1 MRRFHIY
8 IGFIV
13 WLLTSLF
20 AVSCTDELEGNGYT
34 PNSSSNLQVLVP
46 LVHSNGTR
54 AGESDPAENL
64 TYNATEEECRINSLR
79 LFAFPIDGKGT
90 LLNEYLGAPGTSFY
104 EPGNFEGGVDVAT
117 YTLRIDPGTY
127 RIYVVANI
135 EDVLKDQPIDTED
148 KLKKVVLNYLP
159 EGKPGMPACGNIPMI
174 YEPLKDTNI
183 TGDSKTT
190 DIVANLKFTCVKVKL
205 NLLFDPAD
213 SEMQE
218 ALKTNG
224 LKINDITANNL
235 SQSTSLVWGGK
246 FYASDKEDVSGII
259 SPQIMYKQ
267 SSEASAAGSF
277 FSDWTRDDTNK
288 NKSNADVITAVG
300 TAAAAPSNIKDKWL
314 FQGTYYLP
322 ERYIKTNDQ
331 QSFLTLSGKIGAN
344 DNSYNIPLGHTDNP
358 SKPRTFPR
366 GIYYEIIGNI
376 KSLGNIT
383 LDGKTF
389 IKPWEPTSIDADFS
403 HTTLWVNKTSAQ
415 ITSIEEDSI
424 SYKSNWVNVEFG
436 CDEIVDGKP
445 LVVEAKRDAV
455 NHIITFRIN
464 PEIPMSAY
472 GNGEGQFHPKG
483 KTKIWLKA
491 NNLKKYLDVVYD
503 VAPYFEVEPIEVVIY
518 WGENNNTKVFDWET
532 NLGGLVLPTGEH
544 KIGNSII
551 SVAYA
556 KGYGENNA
564 IGQFTVTATTD
575 PVTTTVHTFAVRSK
589 DSYGGVSREQNIKVT
604 VRPPVKDYRIY
615 FRAIND
621 RAWDRKLDGKSHE
634 VLFNMPILSESTGT
648 GENDRNWN
656 DGWLAPWNYE
666 EDWSSG
672 NYVGTWPDKWNNDG
686 NKPSAK
692 NHNIWLYT
700 QKGETTDGIIPESNV
715 WHFING
721 DWDKGL
727 AMTADYNNT
736 GWYYYDLPENE
747 KGYQVDKDTKKKLPS
762 STIKYPKPGE
772 TLMIFYNNQYPN
784 THLHRCPHH
793 LEPGI
798 TLFNYEDK
806 EGWVLYDPTSEPYYR
821 VYDEKPIVE
830 DVNYTIYTRYTI
842 DYWYIKYGVAANG
855 SSDNKLILGTFT
867 VYDRNYNTNHTR
879 SLICENVGNG
889 WYRTTVKLKATVGNH
904 EKGIVLCSD
913 QAGHQGDANGI
924 MLFGGRNY
932 ERYQDTGYYDGGSWH
947 PGKPSGV

>member
-127 RIYVVANI
+127 RIYVVANM
-135 EDVLKDQPIDTED
+135 EDVLKGQTIDTEY

-183 TGDSKTT
+183 TSDSKTT

-259 SPQIMYKQ
+259 GPKIMYKQ

-300 TAAAAPSNIKDKWL
+300 TAAAAPSIIKDKWL

-331 QSFLTLSGKIGAN
+331 QSFLTLSSMIGAN

-358 SKPRTFPR
+358 EKPRRTFPR
-366 GIYYEIIGNI
+366 GTYYEIIGKI
-376 KSLGNIT
+376 KSLGNMT
-383 LDGKTF
+383 LNCNVSVEDWT
-389 IKPWEPTSIDADFS
+389 PVTIDADFS

-445 LVVEAKRDAV
+445 LVVEDKKDKV

-472 GNGEGQFHPKG
+472 GKGKFPPKG

-491 NNLKKYLDVVYD
+491 NNLKKYLNVDYNVE
-503 VAPYFEVEPIEVVIY
+503 PLFEVDPLEVIIY
-518 WGENNNTKVFDWET
+518 YEASAKTNTKVFNWVT
-532 NLGGLVLPTGEH
+532 NLGGIVLPDELTSTIGKSTI
-544 KIGNSII
+544 KISKPSDEN
-551 SVAYA
+551 AP
-556 KGYGENNA
+556 KGTFQVE
-564 IGQFTVTATTD
+564 ATTD
-575 PVTTTVHTFAVRSK
+575 PVTTTVHTFRVHSK
-589 DSYGGVSREQNIKVT
+589 DSYNSNYKYRDIKVT
-604 VRPPVKDYRIY
+604 VRPPVDNYRIY

-621 RAWDRKLDGKSHE
+621 RSSNNGKFNTNQFQGILDE
-634 VLFNMPILSESTGT
+634 YYGT
-648 GENDRNWN
+648 GDNNNNWN
-656 DGWLAPWNYE
+656 DS
-666 EDWSSG
+666 WS
-672 NYVGTWPDKWNNDG
+672 WD
-686 NKPSAK
+686 NKMQTSR
-692 NHNIWLYT
+692 HNVYIYS
-700 QKGETTDGIIPESNV
+700 QKGETTGTAIPKENV
-715 WHFING
+715 WYFNNRYNNPSGMTG
-721 DWDKGL
+721 DTNNPGWYYKDMDFNAKGYRWDKGDGQE
-727 AMTADYNNT
+727 TT
-736 GWYYYDLPENE
+736 P
-747 KGYQVDKDTKKKLPS
+747 
-762 STIKYPKPGE
+762 IKPGE
-772 TLMIFYNNQYPN
+772 TLMIFYSFINDGAD
-784 THLHRCPHH
+784 LHRCPHH
-793 LEPGI
+793 MAPGI
-798 TLFNYEDK
+798 PLFNYEDR
-806 EGWVLYDPTSEPYYR
+806 EGWILYDPTTDPYYR
-821 VYDEKPIVE
+821 IFDEKPIVK
-830 DVNYTIYTRYTI
+830 DINYVVYTKNKVLG
-842 DYWYIKYGVAANG
+842 WAFKFGVATDNPT
-855 SSDNKLILGTFT
+855 SSGDNKQY
-867 VYDRNYNTNHTR
+867 VHWDNTWDGQ
-879 SLICENVGNG
+879 SAKSFKSEQVGG
-889 WYRTTVKLKATVGNH
+889 WWKTTIRLKAVDGYH
-904 EKGIVLCSD
+904 EKGIVLQFEKD
-913 QAGHQGDANGI
+913 VYDEKYT
-924 MLFGGRNY
+924 LFGGRSY
-932 ERYQDTGYYDGGSWH
+932 EKHKDTGYYDNNSWH

>member
-79 LFAFPIDGKGT
+79 LFAFPIDDKGT

-127 RIYVVANI
+127 RIYVVANM
-135 EDVLKDQPIDTED
+135 EDVLKAQETIDTED

-183 TGDSKTT
+183 TSDSKTT

-259 SPQIMYKQ
+259 GPKIMYKQ

-277 FSDWTRDDTNK
+277 FSDWTRDDNNK

-300 TAAAAPSNIKDKWL
+300 TAAAAPLKIKDKWL

-331 QSFLTLSGKIGAN
+331 QSFLTLSSMIGAN

-358 SKPRTFPR
+358 EAGSCRTFPR
-366 GIYYEIIGNI
+366 GTYYEIIGKI
-376 KSLGNIT
+376 KSLGNMT
-383 LDGKTF
+383 LNCNVSVEDWT
-389 IKPWEPTSIDADFS
+389 PVTIDADFS

-436 CDEIVDGKP
+436 CDAIVDGKP
-445 LVVEAKRDAV
+445 LVVVDKRDEV

-483 KTKIWLKA
+483 TTKIWLKA
-491 NNLKKYLDVVYD
+491 NNLKKYLDVDYNVE
-503 VAPYFEVEPIEVVIY
+503 PLFEVDPLEVIIY
-518 WGENNNTKVFDWET
+518 YEASAKTNTKVFTWVT
-532 NLGGLVLPTGEH
+532 NLGGIVLPDELTSTIGKSTI
-544 KIGNSII
+544 KISKPSDEN
-551 SVAYA
+551 AP
-556 KGYGENNA
+556 KGTFQVE
-564 IGQFTVTATTD
+564 ATTD
-575 PVTTTVHTFAVRSK
+575 PVTTTVHTFQVHSK
-589 DSYGGVSREQNIKVT
+589 DSYNSNYKYRDIKVT
-604 VRPPVKDYRIY
+604 VRPPVDDYRIY

-621 RAWDRKLDGKSHE
+621 RSSNNGKFDTNQFQGILDE
-634 VLFNMPILSESTGT
+634 YYGT
-648 GENDRNWN
+648 GDNNNNWN
-656 DGWLAPWNYE
+656 DS
-666 EDWSSG
+666 WSSDNG
-672 NYVGTWPDKWNNDG
+672 IQT
-686 NKPSAK
+686 NK
-692 NHNIWLYT
+692 HNVYIYS
-700 QKGETTDGIIPESNV
+700 QKGETTGTAIPKENV
-715 WHFING
+715 WYFNNRYNNPSGMTG
-721 DWDKGL
+721 DTNNPGWYYKDMDFNAKGYRWDKGDGQE
-727 AMTADYNNT
+727 TT
-736 GWYYYDLPENE
+736 P
-747 KGYQVDKDTKKKLPS
+747 
-762 STIKYPKPGE
+762 IKPGE
-772 TLMIFYNNQYPN
+772 TLMIFYSYNNDGAD
-784 THLHRCPHH
+784 LHRCPHH
-793 LEPGI
+793 MAPGI
-798 TLFNYEDK
+798 PLFNYEDR
-806 EGWVLYDPTSEPYYR
+806 EGWILYDPTTDPYYR
-821 VYDEKPIVE
+821 IFDEKPIVK
-830 DVNYTIYTRYTI
+830 DINYVVYTKNKVLG
-842 DYWYIKYGVAANG
+842 WAFKFGVATDNPTSSG
-855 SSDNKLILGTFT
+855 SNNQYKHWDNTWDGHSAKSFKS
-867 VYDRNYNTNHTR
+867 VQ
-879 SLICENVGNG
+879 VGD
-889 WYRTTVKLKATVGNH
+889 WWKTTITLKAVDGYH
-904 EKGIVLCSD
+904 EKGIVLQFEKD
-913 QAGHQGDANGI
+913 VYDEKYT
-924 MLFGGRNY
+924 LFGGRSY
-932 ERYQDTGYYDGGSWH
+932 EKHYDTGYYDNNSWH

>member
-127 RIYVVANI
+127 RIYVVANM
-135 EDVLKDQPIDTED
+135 EDVLKAQETIDTED

-259 SPQIMYKQ
+259 GPKIMYKQ

-277 FSDWTRDDTNK
+277 FSNWTRDDTNK

-300 TAAAAPSNIKDKWL
+300 TAAATPSKIKDKWL

-331 QSFLTLSGKIGAN
+331 QSFLTLSSMIGAN

-358 SKPRTFPR
+358 STEPRRTFPR
-366 GIYYEIIGNI
+366 GTYYEIIGKI
-376 KSLGNIT
+376 KSLGNMT
-383 LDGKTF
+383 LNCNVSVEDWT
-389 IKPWEPTSIDADFS
+389 PVTIDADFS

-436 CDEIVDGKP
+436 CDAIVDGKP
-445 LVVEAKRDAV
+445 LVVVDKRDEV

-472 GNGEGQFHPKG
+472 GDGEGKFPPKG

-491 NNLKKYLDVVYD
+491 NNLKKYLDVDYNVE
-503 VAPYFEVEPIEVVIY
+503 PLFEVDPLEVIIY
-518 WGENNNTKVFDWET
+518 YEAKAETNTKVFTWVT
-532 NLGGLVLPTGEH
+532 NLGGIVLPDNLT
-544 KIGNSII
+544 SII
-551 SVAYA
+551 GSSTIKISKPSDENAP
-556 KGYGENNA
+556 KGTFQVE
-564 IGQFTVTATTD
+564 ATTD
-575 PVTTTVHTFAVRSK
+575 PGTTTVHTFRVHSK
-589 DSYGGVSREQNIKVT
+589 DLYNSNYKYRDIKVT
-604 VRPPVKDYRIY
+604 VRPPVDNYRIY

-621 RAWDRKLDGKSHE
+621 RSSNNGK
-634 VLFNMPILSESTGT
+634 FNTNQFQGILGEYYGT
-648 GENDRNWN
+648 GDNNNNWN
-656 DGWLAPWNYE
+656 DS
-666 EDWSSG
+666 WS
-672 NYVGTWPDKWNNDG
+672 WD
-686 NKPSAK
+686 NKMQTSR
-692 NHNIWLYT
+692 HNVYIYS
-700 QKGETTDGIIPESNV
+700 QKGETTGTAIPKENV
-715 WHFING
+715 WYFNG
-721 DWDKGL
+721 R
-727 AMTADYNNT
+727 YNNPSGMT
-736 GWYYYDLPENE
+736 GDTNNPGWYYQDMDFNA
-747 KGYQVDKDTKKKLPS
+747 KGYRLDKGDGQETTP
-762 STIKYPKPGE
+762 IKPGE
-772 TLMIFYNNQYPN
+772 TLMIFYSFINDGAD
-784 THLHRCPHH
+784 LHRCPQHMA
-793 LEPGI
+793 PGI
-798 TLFNYEDK
+798 PLFNYEDR
-806 EGWVLYDPTSEPYYR
+806 EGWILYDPTTAPYYR
-821 VYDEKPIVE
+821 IFDEKPIVK
-830 DVNYTIYTRYTI
+830 DINYVVYTKKKVLG
-842 DYWYIKYGVAANG
+842 WAFKFGVATDNPT
-855 SSDNKLILGTFT
+855 SSESNDQYVHWDNTWDGHSAKSFK
-867 VYDRNYNTNHTR
+867 
-879 SLICENVGNG
+879 SEQVGV
-889 WYRTTVKLKATVGNH
+889 WWKTTIRLKAVDGYH
-904 EKGIVLCSD
+904 EKGIVL
-913 QAGHQGDANGI
+913 QFEKDAYDEKYT
-924 MLFGGRNY
+924 LFGGRSY
-932 ERYQDTGYYDGGSWH
+932 EKYNDTGYYDNDSWH
-947 PGKPSGV
+947 PGIPSGV

>member
-127 RIYVVANI
+127 RIYVVANM
-135 EDVLKDQPIDTED
+135 EDVLKGQTIDTEY

-183 TGDSKTT
+183 TSDSKTT

-259 SPQIMYKQ
+259 GPKIMYKQ

-300 TAAAAPSNIKDKWL
+300 TAAAAPSIIKDKWL

-331 QSFLTLSGKIGAN
+331 QSFLTLSSMIGAN

-358 SKPRTFPR
+358 EKPRRTFPR
-366 GIYYEIIGNI
+366 GTYYEIIGKI
-376 KSLGNIT
+376 KSLGNMT
-383 LDGKTF
+383 LNCNVSVEDWT
-389 IKPWEPTSIDADFS
+389 PVTIDADFS

-445 LVVEAKRDAV
+445 LVVEDKKDKV

-472 GNGEGQFHPKG
+472 GKGKFPPKG

-491 NNLKKYLDVVYD
+491 NNLKKYLDVDYNVE
-503 VAPYFEVEPIEVVIY
+503 PLFEVDPLEVIIY
-518 WGENNNTKVFDWET
+518 YEASAKTNTKVFNWVT
-532 NLGGLVLPTGEH
+532 NLGGIVLPDELTSTIGKSTI
-544 KIGNSII
+544 KISKPSDEN
-551 SVAYA
+551 AP
-556 KGYGENNA
+556 KGTFQVE
-564 IGQFTVTATTD
+564 ATTD
-575 PVTTTVHTFAVRSK
+575 PVTTTEHTFRVHSK
-589 DSYGGVSREQNIKVT
+589 DSYNSNYKYRDIKVT
-604 VRPPVKDYRIY
+604 VRPPVDNYRIY

-621 RAWDRKLDGKSHE
+621 RSSNKDKFNTNQFQGILDE
-634 VLFNMPILSESTGT
+634 YYGT
-648 GENDRNWN
+648 GDNNNNWN
-656 DGWLAPWNYE
+656 DS
-666 EDWSSG
+666 WS
-672 NYVGTWPDKWNNDG
+672 WD
-686 NKPSAK
+686 NKMQTSR
-692 NHNIWLYT
+692 HNVYIYS
-700 QKGETTDGIIPESNV
+700 QKGETTGTAIPKENV
-715 WHFING
+715 WYFNNRYNNPSGMTG
-721 DWDKGL
+721 DTNNPGWYYKDMDFNAKGYRWDKGDGQE
-727 AMTADYNNT
+727 TT
-736 GWYYYDLPENE
+736 P
-747 KGYQVDKDTKKKLPS
+747 
-762 STIKYPKPGE
+762 IKPGE
-772 TLMIFYNNQYPN
+772 TLMIFYSFINDGAD
-784 THLHRCPHH
+784 LHRCPHH
-793 LEPGI
+793 MAPGI
-798 TLFNYEDK
+798 PLFNYEDR
-806 EGWVLYDPTSEPYYR
+806 EGWILYDPTTDPYYR
-821 VYDEKPIVE
+821 IFDEKPIVK
-830 DVNYTIYTRYTI
+830 DINYVVYTKNKVLG
-842 DYWYIKYGVAANG
+842 WAFKFGVATDNPT
-855 SSDNKLILGTFT
+855 SSGDNKQY
-867 VYDRNYNTNHTR
+867 VHWDNTWDGQ
-879 SLICENVGNG
+879 SAKSFKSEQVGG
-889 WYRTTVKLKATVGNH
+889 WWKTTIRLKAVDGYH
-904 EKGIVLCSD
+904 EKGIVLQFEKD
-913 QAGHQGDANGI
+913 VYDEKYT
-924 MLFGGRNY
+924 LFGGRSY
-932 ERYQDTGYYDGGSWH
+932 EKHKDTGYYDNNSWH

>member
-20 AVSCTDELEGNGYT
+20 AVSCNDELEGNGYSF
-34 PNSSSNLQVLVP
+34 NSSGNLQVLVP

-64 TYNATEEECRINSLR
+64 TYNATEEECCINSLR

-127 RIYVVANI
+127 RIYVVANM
-135 EDVLKDQPIDTED
+135 EDVLKDQTIDTED
-148 KLKKVVLNYLP
+148 KLKKVVLNYIP

-205 NLLFDPAD
+205 NLLFDPTD

-259 SPQIMYKQ
+259 SSNMYKQ

-322 ERYIKTNDQ
+322 ERYIQTNDQ
-331 QSFLTLSGKIGAN
+331 QSFLTLSSMIGAN

-358 SKPRTFPR
+358 EAEPRRTFPR
-366 GIYYEIIGNI
+366 GTYYEIIGKI
-376 KSLGNIT
+376 KSLGNMT
-383 LDGKTF
+383 LNCNVSVEDWT
-389 IKPWEPTSIDADFS
+389 PVTIDADFS

-436 CDEIVDGKP
+436 CDKIVDGKP
-445 LVVEAKRDAV
+445 LVVVDKRDEV

-472 GNGEGQFHPKG
+472 GDGEGKFPPKG

-491 NNLKKYLDVVYD
+491 NNLKKYLDVDYNVE
-503 VAPYFEVEPIEVVIY
+503 PLFEVDPLEVIIY
-518 WGENNNTKVFDWET
+518 YEAKAETNTKVFTWVT
-532 NLGGLVLPTGEH
+532 NLGGIVLPDNLT
-544 KIGNSII
+544 SII
-551 SVAYA
+551 GSSTIKISKPSDENAP
-556 KGYGENNA
+556 KGTFQVE
-564 IGQFTVTATTD
+564 ATTD
-575 PVTTTVHTFAVRSK
+575 PGTTTVHTFRVHSK
-589 DSYGGVSREQNIKVT
+589 DLYNSNNKYRDIKVT
-604 VRPPVKDYRIY
+604 VRPPVDNYRIY

-621 RAWDRKLDGKSHE
+621 RSSNKDK
-634 VLFNMPILSESTGT
+634 FNTNQFQGILEEYYGT
-648 GENDRNWN
+648 GDNNNNWN
-656 DGWLAPWNYE
+656 DSWRGEGW
-666 EDWSSG
+666 D
-672 NYVGTWPDKWNNDG
+672 
-686 NKPSAK
+686 NKIQTSR
-692 NHNIWLYT
+692 HNVYIYS
-700 QKGETTDGIIPESNV
+700 QKGETTGTAIPKEDV
-715 WHFING
+715 WYFNNRYKDLNG
-721 DWDKGL
+721 
-727 AMTADYNNT
+727 MTGDTNNP
-736 GWYYYDLPENE
+736 GWYYKDMDFNA
-747 KGYQVDKDTKKKLPS
+747 KGYRRDKGDGQETTP
-762 STIKYPKPGE
+762 IKPGE
-772 TLMIFYNNQYPN
+772 TLMIFYSFNNDGAD
-784 THLHRCPHH
+784 LHRCPQHMA
-793 LEPGI
+793 PGI
-798 TLFNYEDK
+798 PLFNYEDR
-806 EGWVLYDPTSEPYYR
+806 EGWILYDPTTDPYYR
-821 VYDEKPIVE
+821 IFDEKPIVK
-830 DVNYTIYTRYTI
+830 DINYVVYTKKEVLG
-842 DYWYIKYGVAANG
+842 WAFKFGVATDNPTSPG
-855 SSDNKLILGTFT
+855 DNKQ
-867 VYDRNYNTNHTR
+867 YEHWDNTWDGH
-879 SLICENVGNG
+879 SAKSFKSVQEGG
-889 WYRTTVKLKATVGNH
+889 WWKTTISLKAVDGYH
-904 EKGIVLCSD
+904 EKGIVLQFEKD
-913 QAGHQGDANGI
+913 VYEEKYT
-924 MLFGGRNY
+924 LFGGRSY
-932 ERYQDTGYYDGGSWH
+932 EKYNDTGYYDNGNWH
-947 PGKPSGV
+947 PGKPSDV

>member
-127 RIYVVANI
+127 RIYVVANM
-135 EDVLKDQPIDTED
+135 EDVLKGQTIDTED

-331 QSFLTLSGKIGAN
+331 QSFLTLSSMIGAN

-358 SKPRTFPR
+358 EKPRRTFPR
-366 GIYYEIIGNI
+366 GTYYEIIGKI
-376 KSLGNIT
+376 KSLGNMT
-383 LDGKTF
+383 LNCNVSVKDWT
-389 IKPWEPTSIDADFS
+389 PVTIDADFS
-403 HTTLWVNKTSAQ
+403 HTTLWVNKPSIQ

-445 LVVEAKRDAV
+445 LVVEDKRDEV

-472 GNGEGQFHPKG
+472 GNGEGKFPPKG

-491 NNLKKYLDVVYD
+491 NNLKKYLDVDYNVE
-503 VAPYFEVEPIEVVIY
+503 PLFEVDPLEVIIY
-518 WGENNNTKVFDWET
+518 YEASAKTNTKVFTWVT
-532 NLGGLVLPTGEH
+532 NLGGIVLPDNLTST
-544 KIGNSII
+544 IGNSTINI
-551 SVAYA
+551 SKTSDKNAP
-556 KGYGENNA
+556 KGTFQVE
-564 IGQFTVTATTD
+564 ATTD
-575 PVTTTVHTFAVRSK
+575 PVTTTVHTFRVHSK
-589 DSYGGVSREQNIKVT
+589 DSYNSNYKYRDIKVT
-604 VRPPVKDYRIY
+604 VRPPVDNYRIY

-621 RAWDRKLDGKSHE
+621 RSSNNGKFNTNQFQGILDE
-634 VLFNMPILSESTGT
+634 YYGT
-648 GENDRNWN
+648 GDNNNNWN
-656 DGWLAPWNYE
+656 DS
-666 EDWSSG
+666 WSWDNRMQKSR
-672 NYVGTWPDKWNNDG
+672 
-686 NKPSAK
+686 
-692 NHNIWLYT
+692 HNVYIYS
-700 QKGETTDGIIPESNV
+700 QKGETTGTAIPKENV
-715 WHFING
+715 WYFNNR
-721 DWDKGL
+721 
-727 AMTADYNNT
+727 YNNPSGMT
-736 GWYYYDLPENE
+736 GDTNNPGWYYKDMDFEA
-747 KGYQVDKDTKKKLPS
+747 KGYRWDYGDGKETTP
-762 STIKYPKPGE
+762 IKPGE
-772 TLMIFYNNQYPN
+772 TLMIFYSFINDGAD
-784 THLHRCPHH
+784 LHRCPQHMA
-793 LEPGI
+793 PGI
-798 TLFNYEDK
+798 PLFNYEDR
-806 EGWVLYDPTSEPYYR
+806 EGWILYDPTTDPYYR
-821 VYDEKPIVE
+821 IFDEKPIVK
-830 DVNYTIYTRYTI
+830 DINYVVYTKNKVLG
-842 DYWYIKYGVAANG
+842 WAFKFGVATDNPTSSG
-855 SSDNKLILGTFT
+855 SNDQYKHWDNTWDGHSAKSFK
-867 VYDRNYNTNHTR
+867 
-879 SLICENVGNG
+879 SEQVGG
-889 WYRTTVKLKATVGNH
+889 WWKTTIRLKAVDGYH
-904 EKGIVLCSD
+904 EKGIVLQFEKD
-913 QAGHQGDANGI
+913 VYDEKYT
-924 MLFGGRNY
+924 LFGGRSY
-932 ERYQDTGYYDGGSWH
+932 EKHKDTGYYDNNSWH

>member
-20 AVSCTDELEGNGYT
+20 AVSCNDELEGNGYT
-34 PNSSSNLQVLVP
+34 PNSSGNLQVLVP

-79 LFAFPIDGKGT
+79 LFAFPINSKGT

-127 RIYVVANI
+127 RIYVVANM
-135 EDVLKDQPIDTED
+135 EDVLKDQTIDTED

-259 SPQIMYKQ
+259 GPKIMYKQ

-277 FSDWTRDDTNK
+277 FSNWTRDDTNK

-300 TAAAAPSNIKDKWL
+300 TAAADPSNINIKDKWL

-331 QSFLTLSGKIGAN
+331 QSFLTLSSMIGTN

-358 SKPRTFPR
+358 EEPRRTFPR
-366 GIYYEIIGNI
+366 GTYYEIIGNLKTI
-376 KSLGNIT
+376 GNIT
-383 LDGKTF
+383 LDCQVHVKD
-389 IKPWEPTSIDADFS
+389 WEPADLDADFS
-403 HTTLWVNKTSAQ
+403 HTKLWVNKTRAQ
-415 ITSIEEDSI
+415 ITSIEEDYI

-436 CDEIVDGKP
+436 CDAIVDGKP
-445 LVVEAKRDAV
+445 LVVVDKRDEV

-472 GNGEGQFHPKG
+472 GDGEGKFPPKG

-491 NNLKKYLDVVYD
+491 NNLKKYLDVDYNVE
-503 VAPYFEVEPIEVVIY
+503 PLFEVDPLEVIIY
-518 WGENNNTKVFDWET
+518 YEAKAETNTKVFTWVT
-532 NLGGLVLPTGEH
+532 NLGGIVLPDNLT
-544 KIGNSII
+544 SII
-551 SVAYA
+551 GSSTIKISKPSDENAP
-556 KGYGENNA
+556 KGTFQVE
-564 IGQFTVTATTD
+564 ATTD
-575 PVTTTVHTFAVRSK
+575 PGTTTVHTFRVHSK
-589 DSYGGVSREQNIKVT
+589 DLYNRNNKYRDIKVT
-604 VRPPVKDYRIY
+604 VRPPVDNYRIY

-621 RAWDRKLDGKSHE
+621 RSSNKDK
-634 VLFNMPILSESTGT
+634 FNTNQFQGILEEYYGT
-648 GENDRNWN
+648 GDNNNNWN
-656 DGWLAPWNYE
+656 DSWRGEGW
-666 EDWSSG
+666 D
-672 NYVGTWPDKWNNDG
+672 
-686 NKPSAK
+686 NKIQTSR
-692 NHNIWLYT
+692 HNVYIYS
-700 QKGETTDGIIPESNV
+700 QKGETTGTAIPKEDV
-715 WHFING
+715 WYFNNRYKDLNG
-721 DWDKGL
+721 
-727 AMTADYNNT
+727 MTGDTNNP
-736 GWYYYDLPENE
+736 GWYYKDMDFNA
-747 KGYQVDKDTKKKLPS
+747 KGYRRDKGDGQETTP
-762 STIKYPKPGE
+762 IKPGE
-772 TLMIFYNNQYPN
+772 TLMIFYSFNNDGAD
-784 THLHRCPHH
+784 LHRCPQHMA
-793 LEPGI
+793 PGI
-798 TLFNYEDK
+798 PLFNYEDR
-806 EGWVLYDPTSEPYYR
+806 EGWILYDPTTDPYYR
-821 VYDEKPIVE
+821 IFDEKPIVK
-830 DVNYTIYTRYTI
+830 DINYVVYTKNKVLG
-842 DYWYIKYGVAANG
+842 WAFKFGVATDNPT
-855 SSDNKLILGTFT
+855 SSGDNKQ
-867 VYDRNYNTNHTR
+867 YEHWDNTWDGH
-879 SLICENVGNG
+879 SAKSFKSVQVGG
-889 WYRTTVKLKATVGNH
+889 WWKTTISLKAVDGYH
-904 EKGIVLCSD
+904 EKGIVL
-913 QAGHQGDANGI
+913 QFAKDAYEEKYT
-924 MLFGGRNY
+924 LFGGRSY
-932 ERYQDTGYYDGGSWH
+932 EKYNDTGYYDNGNWH
-947 PGKPSGV
+947 PGKPSDV

>member
-20 AVSCTDELEGNGYT
+20 AVSCNDELEGNGYSF
-34 PNSSSNLQVLVP
+34 NSSGNLQVLVP

-127 RIYVVANI
+127 RIYVVANM
-135 EDVLKDQPIDTED
+135 EDVLKDQTIDTED
-148 KLKKVVLNYLP
+148 KLKKVVLNYIP

-205 NLLFDPAD
+205 NLLFDPTD

-259 SPQIMYKQ
+259 SSNMYKQ

-322 ERYIKTNDQ
+322 ERYIQTNDQ
-331 QSFLTLSGKIGAN
+331 QSFLTLSSMIGAN

-358 SKPRTFPR
+358 EAEPRRTFPR
-366 GIYYEIIGNI
+366 GTYYEIIGKI
-376 KSLGNIT
+376 KSLGNMT
-383 LDGKTF
+383 LNCNVSVEDWT
-389 IKPWEPTSIDADFS
+389 PVTIDADFS

-436 CDEIVDGKP
+436 CDKIVDGKP
-445 LVVEAKRDAV
+445 LVVVDKRDEV

-472 GNGEGQFHPKG
+472 GDGEGKFPPKG

-491 NNLKKYLDVVYD
+491 NNLKKYLDVDYNVE
-503 VAPYFEVEPIEVVIY
+503 PLFEVDPLEVIIY
-518 WGENNNTKVFDWET
+518 YEAKAETNTKVFTWVT
-532 NLGGLVLPTGEH
+532 NLGGIVLPDNLT
-544 KIGNSII
+544 SII
-551 SVAYA
+551 GSSTIKISKPSDENAP
-556 KGYGENNA
+556 KGTFQVE
-564 IGQFTVTATTD
+564 ATTD
-575 PVTTTVHTFAVRSK
+575 PGTTTVHTFRVHSK
-589 DSYGGVSREQNIKVT
+589 DLYNSNNKYRDIKVT
-604 VRPPVKDYRIY
+604 VRPPVDNYRIY

-621 RAWDRKLDGKSHE
+621 RSSNKDK
-634 VLFNMPILSESTGT
+634 FNTNQFQGILEEYYGT
-648 GENDRNWN
+648 GDNNNNWN
-656 DGWLAPWNYE
+656 DSWRGEGW
-666 EDWSSG
+666 D
-672 NYVGTWPDKWNNDG
+672 
-686 NKPSAK
+686 NKIQTSR
-692 NHNIWLYT
+692 HNVYIYS
-700 QKGETTDGIIPESNV
+700 QKGETTGTAIPKEDV
-715 WHFING
+715 WYFNNRYKDLNG
-721 DWDKGL
+721 
-727 AMTADYNNT
+727 MTGDTNNP
-736 GWYYYDLPENE
+736 GWYYKDMDFNA
-747 KGYQVDKDTKKKLPS
+747 KGYRRDKGDGQETTP
-762 STIKYPKPGE
+762 IKPGE
-772 TLMIFYNNQYPN
+772 TLMIFYSFNNDGAD
-784 THLHRCPHH
+784 LHRCPQHMA
-793 LEPGI
+793 PGI
-798 TLFNYEDK
+798 PLFNYEDR
-806 EGWVLYDPTSEPYYR
+806 EGWILYDPTTDPYYR
-821 VYDEKPIVE
+821 IFDEKPIVK
-830 DVNYTIYTRYTI
+830 DINYVVYTKKEVLG
-842 DYWYIKYGVAANG
+842 WAFKFGVATDKPT
-855 SSDNKLILGTFT
+855 SSGDNKQ
-867 VYDRNYNTNHTR
+867 YEHWDNTWDGH
-879 SLICENVGNG
+879 SAKSFKSVQEGG
-889 WYRTTVKLKATVGNH
+889 WWKTTISLKAVDGYH
-904 EKGIVLCSD
+904 EKGIVLQFEKD
-913 QAGHQGDANGI
+913 VYEEKYT
-924 MLFGGRNY
+924 LFGGRSY
-932 ERYQDTGYYDGGSWH
+932 EKYNDTGYYDNGNWH
-947 PGKPSGV
+947 PGKPSDV

>member
-127 RIYVVANI
+127 RIYVVANM
-135 EDVLKDQPIDTED
+135 EDVLKGQTIDTED

-331 QSFLTLSGKIGAN
+331 QSFLTLSSMIGAN

-358 SKPRTFPR
+358 EKPRRTFPR
-366 GIYYEIIGNI
+366 GTYYEIIGKI
-376 KSLGNIT
+376 KSLGNMT
-383 LDGKTF
+383 LNCNVSVEDWT
-389 IKPWEPTSIDADFS
+389 PVTIDADFS

-436 CDEIVDGKP
+436 CDAIVDGKP
-445 LVVEAKRDAV
+445 LVVVDKRDEV
-455 NHIITFRIN
+455 KHIITFRIN

-472 GNGEGQFHPKG
+472 GNGEGKFPPKG
-483 KTKIWLKA
+483 TTKIWLKA
-491 NNLKKYLDVVYD
+491 NNLKKYLDVDYNVE
-503 VAPYFEVEPIEVVIY
+503 PLFEVDPLEVIIY
-518 WGENNNTKVFDWET
+518 YVAGAETNTKVFTWVT
-532 NLGGLVLPTGEH
+532 NLGGIVLPDNLTST
-544 KIGNSII
+544 IGSSTINI
-551 SVAYA
+551 SKTSDKNAP
-556 KGYGENNA
+556 KGTFQVE
-564 IGQFTVTATTD
+564 ATTA
-575 PVTTTVHTFAVRSK
+575 PGTTTVHTFRVHSK
-589 DSYGGVSREQNIKVT
+589 DSYNSNYKYRDIKVT
-604 VRPPVKDYRIY
+604 VRPPVDNYRIY

-621 RAWDRKLDGKSHE
+621 RSSNNGKFKTNQFQGILDE
-634 VLFNMPILSESTGT
+634 YYGT
-648 GENDRNWN
+648 GDNNNNWN
-656 DGWLAPWNYE
+656 DS
-666 EDWSSG
+666 WS
-672 NYVGTWPDKWNNDG
+672 WD
-686 NKPSAK
+686 NKMQTSR
-692 NHNIWLYT
+692 HNVYIYS
-700 QKGETTDGIIPESNV
+700 QKGETTGTAIPKENV
-715 WHFING
+715 WYFNG
-721 DWDKGL
+721 R
-727 AMTADYNNT
+727 YNNPSGMT
-736 GWYYYDLPENE
+736 GDTNNPGWYYQDMDFNA
-747 KGYQVDKDTKKKLPS
+747 KGYRLDKGDGQETTP
-762 STIKYPKPGE
+762 IKPGE
-772 TLMIFYNNQYPN
+772 TLMIFYSFINDGAD
-784 THLHRCPHH
+784 LHRCPQHMA
-793 LEPGI
+793 PGI
-798 TLFNYEDK
+798 PLFNYEDR
-806 EGWVLYDPTSEPYYR
+806 EGWILYDPTTDPYYR
-821 VYDEKPIVE
+821 IFDEKPIVK
-830 DVNYTIYTRYTI
+830 DINYVVYTKTKVLG
-842 DYWYIKYGVAANG
+842 WAFKFGVATDNPT
-855 SSDNKLILGTFT
+855 SSGDNKQY
-867 VYDRNYNTNHTR
+867 VHWDNTWDGQ
-879 SLICENVGNG
+879 SAKSFKSEQVGG
-889 WYRTTVKLKATVGNH
+889 WWKTTIRLKAVDGYH
-904 EKGIVLCSD
+904 EKGIVL
-913 QAGHQGDANGI
+913 QFEKDAYEEKYT
-924 MLFGGRNY
+924 LFGGRSY
-932 ERYQDTGYYDGGSWH
+932 EKYNDTGYYDNGNWH
-947 PGKPSGV
+947 PGKPSDV

>member
-20 AVSCTDELEGNGYT
+20 AVSCTDELEGNGYS

-127 RIYVVANI
+127 RIYVVANM
-135 EDVLKDQPIDTED
+135 EDVLKDQAIDTED

-235 SQSTSLVWGGK
+235 SQSTRLVWGGN
-246 FYASDKEDVSGII
+246 FYASDDKEVAKGI
-259 SPQIMYKQ
+259 SSTKYTT
-267 SSEASAAGSF
+267 SSEAGVAGSF
-277 FSDWTRDDTNK
+277 YTNWTYVDGNK
-288 NKSNADVITAVG
+288 DKSNADVITAEG
-300 TAAAAPSNIKDKWL
+300 TATSAPSDIKSKWL

-358 SKPRTFPR
+358 SEPHRTFPR
-366 GIYYEIIGNI
+366 GTYYEIIGNLKTI
-376 KSLGNIT
+376 GNIT
-383 LDGKTF
+383 LDCQ
-389 IKPWEPTSIDADFS
+389 IYVEDWKPADLDADFS

-445 LVVEAKRDAV
+445 LVVEDKRDEV

-472 GNGEGQFHPKG
+472 GNEEGQFHPKG

-491 NNLKKYLDVVYD
+491 NNLKKYLDVDYNVE
-503 VAPYFEVEPIEVVIY
+503 PLFEVDPLEVIIY
-518 WGENNNTKVFDWET
+518 YEASAKTNTKVFTWVT
-532 NLGGLVLPTGEH
+532 NLGGIVLPDKLTST
-544 KIGNSII
+544 IGKSTIDI
-551 SVAYA
+551 SKPSDENAP
-556 KGYGENNA
+556 KGTF
-564 IGQFTVTATTD
+564 QVKATTD
-575 PVTTTVHTFAVRSK
+575 PVTTTVHTFRVHSK
-589 DSYGGVSREQNIKVT
+589 DLYNSNYKYRDIKVT
-604 VRPPVKDYRIY
+604 VRPPVGNYRIY

-621 RAWDRKLDGKSHE
+621 RSSNNGKFDTNQFQGILDE
-634 VLFNMPILSESTGT
+634 YYGT
-648 GENDRNWN
+648 GDNNNNWN
-656 DGWLAPWNYE
+656 DSWRGEGWDNGIQT
-666 EDWSSG
+666 SR
-672 NYVGTWPDKWNNDG
+672 
-686 NKPSAK
+686 
-692 NHNIWLYT
+692 HNVYIYS
-700 QKGETTDGIIPESNV
+700 QKGETTGTAIPKENV
-715 WHFING
+715 WYFNNRYNEPSGMTG
-721 DWDKGL
+721 D
-727 AMTADYNNT
+727 TNNP
-736 GWYYYDLPENE
+736 GWYYKDMDINA
-747 KGYQVDKDTKKKLPS
+747 KGYRLDYGDGKETTP
-762 STIKYPKPGE
+762 IKPGE
-772 TLMIFYNNQYPN
+772 TLMIFYSFNNDGAD
-784 THLHRCPHH
+784 LHRCPHH
-793 LEPGI
+793 MAPGI
-798 TLFNYEDK
+798 PLFNYEDR
-806 EGWVLYDPTSEPYYR
+806 EGWILYDPTTDPYYR
-821 VYDEKPIVE
+821 IFDEKPIVK
-830 DVNYTIYTRYTI
+830 DINYVVYTKNKVLG
-842 DYWYIKYGVAANG
+842 WAFKFGVATDNPTSSG
-855 SSDNKLILGTFT
+855 SNDQYEHWDNTWDGHSAKSF
-867 VYDRNYNTNHTR
+867 N
-879 SLICENVGNG
+879 SEQVGG
-889 WYRTTVKLKATVGNH
+889 WWKTTIRLKAVDGYH
-904 EKGIVLCSD
+904 EKGIVLQFEKD
-913 QAGHQGDANGI
+913 VYDEKYT
-924 MLFGGRNY
+924 LFGGRSY
-932 ERYQDTGYYDGGSWH
+932 EKYNDTGYYDNNSWH
-947 PGKPSGV
+947 PDKPSGV

>member
-127 RIYVVANI
+127 RIYVVANM
-135 EDVLKDQPIDTED
+135 EDVLKGQTIDTEY

-331 QSFLTLSGKIGAN
+331 QSFLTLSSMIGAN

-358 SKPRTFPR
+358 EKPRRTFPR
-366 GIYYEIIGNI
+366 GTYYEIIGKI
-376 KSLGNIT
+376 KSLGNMT
-383 LDGKTF
+383 LNCNVSVEDWT
-389 IKPWEPTSIDADFS
+389 PVTIDADFS

-436 CDEIVDGKP
+436 CDAIVDGKP
-445 LVVEAKRDAV
+445 LVVVDKRDEV
-455 NHIITFRIN
+455 KHIITFRIN

-472 GNGEGQFHPKG
+472 GNGEGKFPPKG
-483 KTKIWLKA
+483 TTKIWLKA
-491 NNLKKYLDVVYD
+491 NNLKKYLDVDYNVE
-503 VAPYFEVEPIEVVIY
+503 PLFEVDPLEVIIY
-518 WGENNNTKVFDWET
+518 YVAGAETNTKVFTWVT
-532 NLGGLVLPTGEH
+532 NLGGIVLPDNLTST
-544 KIGNSII
+544 IGSSTINI
-551 SVAYA
+551 SKTSDKNAP
-556 KGYGENNA
+556 KGTFQVE
-564 IGQFTVTATTD
+564 ATTA
-575 PVTTTVHTFAVRSK
+575 PGTTTVHTFRVHSK
-589 DSYGGVSREQNIKVT
+589 DSYNSNYKYRDIKVT
-604 VRPPVKDYRIY
+604 VRPPVDNYRIY

-621 RAWDRKLDGKSHE
+621 RSSNNGKFKTNQFQGILDE
-634 VLFNMPILSESTGT
+634 YYGT
-648 GENDRNWN
+648 GDNNNNWN
-656 DGWLAPWNYE
+656 DS
-666 EDWSSG
+666 WS
-672 NYVGTWPDKWNNDG
+672 WD
-686 NKPSAK
+686 NKMQTSR
-692 NHNIWLYT
+692 HNVYIYS
-700 QKGETTDGIIPESNV
+700 QKGETTGTAIPKENV
-715 WHFING
+715 WYFNG
-721 DWDKGL
+721 R
-727 AMTADYNNT
+727 YNNPSGMT
-736 GWYYYDLPENE
+736 GDTNNPGWYYQDMDFNA
-747 KGYQVDKDTKKKLPS
+747 KGYRLDKGDGQETTP
-762 STIKYPKPGE
+762 IKPGE
-772 TLMIFYNNQYPN
+772 TLMIFYSFINDGAD
-784 THLHRCPHH
+784 LHRCPQHMA
-793 LEPGI
+793 PGI
-798 TLFNYEDK
+798 PLFNYEDR
-806 EGWVLYDPTSEPYYR
+806 EGWILYDPTTDPYYR
-821 VYDEKPIVE
+821 IFDEKPIVK
-830 DVNYTIYTRYTI
+830 DINYVVYTKTKVLG
-842 DYWYIKYGVAANG
+842 WAFKFGVATDNPT
-855 SSDNKLILGTFT
+855 SSGDNKQY
-867 VYDRNYNTNHTR
+867 VHWDNTWDGQ
-879 SLICENVGNG
+879 SAKSFKSEQVGG
-889 WYRTTVKLKATVGNH
+889 WWKTTIRLKAVDGYH
-904 EKGIVLCSD
+904 EKGIVL
-913 QAGHQGDANGI
+913 QFEKDAYEEKYT
-924 MLFGGRNY
+924 LFGGRSY
-932 ERYQDTGYYDGGSWH
+932 EKYNDTGYYDNGNWH
-947 PGKPSGV
+947 PGKPSDV